1 MSKKILIVG
10 GVAGG
15 ASVAARARRLDE
27 DARIIIFERG
37 QHVSFSNCSLP
48 FFLSRTVKK
57 SENLVLMNPST
68 FKSRYNIEVRVR
80 NEVLSIDRAAK
91 KITVKNMDTEEIY
104 YETYDKLVLSPGA
117 MPVRP
122 MSIKG
127 VDRENVFTVRNV
139 DDICALDNYVSQTAV
154 KTVAVIGGGFIG
166 IEVAEN
172 LKKAGKDVFIVEAL
186 AQVLTPFDQDMV
198 QIIHKEL
205 HDNGVQLYLGDGVSS
220 IEENGI
226 ILGTGLFIE
235 SQAVVLAIG
244 VRPEISLARDA
255 GLEIGET
262 GSIKVDSKFRTNDS
276 DIYAVGDAIEVE
288 NRLLG
293 SKSRLTLAGPAQL
306 EARIAANNM
315 FGINETGEGFI
326 GSSVLRIFNL
336 NAASTGLNE
345 KAAGNAGLKYGFSY
359 VIPND
364 KVGLM
369 PESHVMHFKLLYEI
383 PGGKILGAQ
392 AIGKGAVDK
401 RIDVIAAMISMGG
414 TVDNLKKLELCYSPL
429 FGTARDV
436 VNQAAFVASNL
447 LSGKFRQVPVSKVRE
462 LVESGAYIIDV
473 REKNE
478 YARGHIINSVNIPL
492 SEFRERLSEIPK
504 DRPVYLHCRSAQRS
518 YNAVMILENRGYK
531 NVYNISGSFLG
542 ICLYEYFHDLSSGRS
557 KIVTEY
563 NFN

>member
-205 HDNGVQLYLGDGVSS
+205 HDNGVQLYLGDGVS
-220 IEENGI
+220 
-226 ILGTGLFIE
+226 
-235 SQAVVLAIG
+235 
-244 VRPEISLARDA
+244 
-255 GLEIGET
+255 
-262 GSIKVDSKFRTNDS
+262 
-276 DIYAVGDAIEVE
+276 
-288 NRLLG
+288 
-293 SKSRLTLAGPAQL
+293 
-306 EARIAANNM
+306 
-315 FGINETGEGFI
+315 
-326 GSSVLRIFNL
+326 
-336 NAASTGLNE
+336 
-345 KAAGNAGLKYGFSY
+345 
-359 VIPND
+359 
-364 KVGLM
+364 
-369 PESHVMHFKLLYEI
+369 
-383 PGGKILGAQ
+383 
-392 AIGKGAVDK
+392 
-401 RIDVIAAMISMGG
+401 
-414 TVDNLKKLELCYSPL
+414 
-429 FGTARDV
+429 
-436 VNQAAFVASNL
+436 
-447 LSGKFRQVPVSKVRE
+447 
-462 LVESGAYIIDV
+462 
-473 REKNE
+473 
-478 YARGHIINSVNIPL
+478 
-492 SEFRERLSEIPK
+492 
-504 DRPVYLHCRSAQRS
+504 
-518 YNAVMILENRGYK
+518 
-531 NVYNISGSFLG
+531 
-542 ICLYEYFHDLSSGRS
+542 
-557 KIVTEY
+557 
-563 NFN
+563 